1 MISNAEIDNM
11 AKATQMS
18 DAQLVAMLRTI
29 STVYDD
35 ETLAK
40 WILAVAAER
49 LEKRTQETPLIDEV
63 ETRTINA
70 LCYITTDVKEAA
82 RQLRHARDNAREL
95 VKLRRAS
102 SPNVEVNHAHPKTS
116 NDGA

>member
-49 LEKRTQETPLIDEV
+49 LEKRTQ
-63 ETRTINA
+63 
-70 LCYITTDVKEAA
+70 A
-82 RQLRHARDNAREL
+82 RQLRALALGTRLGRIESS
-95 VKLRRAS
+95 KLT
-102 SPNVEVNHAHPKTS
+102 KTK
-116 NDGA
+116 

>member
-29 STVYDD
+29 GSVYDN

-40 WILAVAAER
+40 WVLGVAAER
-49 LEKRTQETPLIDEV
+49 LEKRARETELIDEV

-95 VKLRRAS
+95 VKLRAS
-102 SPNVEVNHAHPKTS
+102 SANTKITNAPTS
-116 NDGA
+116 GD